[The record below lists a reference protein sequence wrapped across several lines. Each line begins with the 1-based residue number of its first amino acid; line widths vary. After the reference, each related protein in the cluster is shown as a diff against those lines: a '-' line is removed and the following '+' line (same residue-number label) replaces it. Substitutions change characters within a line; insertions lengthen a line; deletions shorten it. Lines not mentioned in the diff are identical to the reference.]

1 MSKNGSSTLRCFL
14 VHTSTGSLATAAR
27 IMSVPAGGGITVED
41 QEQVGAVGLGRIA
54 AKSTAMKSTAM
65 FWHFHL

>member
-1 MSKNGSSTLRCFL
+1 
-14 VHTSTGSLATAAR
+14 
-27 IMSVPAGGGITVED
+27 
-41 QEQVGAVGLGRIA
+41 VGLGRIA